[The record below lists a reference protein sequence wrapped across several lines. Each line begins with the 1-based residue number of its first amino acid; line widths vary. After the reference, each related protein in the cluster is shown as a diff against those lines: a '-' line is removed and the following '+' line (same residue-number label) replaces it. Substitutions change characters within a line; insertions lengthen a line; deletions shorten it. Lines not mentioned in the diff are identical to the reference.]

1 MKLHTW
7 LPVICN
13 MSITASAVILVILP
27 IRLLLKKIPKIF
39 SYLLWSVVLFR
50 LLCPISVSSPF
61 SLLGLFED
69 AATEK
74 AGMEYIP
81 AEFIYTD
88 DGVFA
93 AGGTEDAGGGQSLA
107 GHKNTSVADEAFPA
121 VIACIWV
128 LGVAGI
134 LCFNGINFLRLK
146 KRIVGA
152 VCLGKNIYESD
163 YIASPFVIG
172 LFCPRIYVP
181 ASLTEQER
189 YFILL
194 HERNHIKRGDHIAK
208 LLFFMALTIHWF
220 NPLVWL
226 AFRLAERD
234 MEMSCDEMVI
244 KQIDSDVRADYSKA
258 LLHLTA
264 DRKVTA
270 GTSLAFGA
278 GDIRERIKN
287 IMGYRKHAIIIVGL
301 AAVMV
306 AGLMF
311 VLGSNPKS
319 SAQENNQAASKE
331 IKRPDSGRLS
341 ENDLNSAAKA
351 KNEDAVSDV
360 RPENTFF
367 VSVRSV
373 SKSLRG
379 IDTYVQEE
387 KLTNYLKSV
396 RKSGEAE
403 GGGDVENDCLIFAD
417 GCIFKVNESMSG
429 IQYKTVSFDD
439 FAEYINQSDHYLNK
453 PCLLKFSGE
462 FITEICLQSAYYRY
476 GIYSSIETDT
486 ADEYKEHQK
495 IAGENFLERYYTL
508 DYSVQEDIADT
519 GAMETIEVYTGN
531 IGDGESGYVLIKDKD
546 GAILH
551 NEFAHDARAG
561 WNNIYIGKIEG
572 KPFLLTVTIE
582 DRDTYGDYYYRAF
595 RLGEQGEIKLI
606 ASSRFEFGKPIKYNK
621 KLFRKWSSELEYYL
635 KASTLLLSTQEGS
648 VRTEHV
654 SEADK
659 YNFWT
664 LQP

>member
-134 LCFNGINFLRLK
+134 LCFNGIDFLRLK

-341 ENDLNSAAKA
+341 ENDQNSAAKA

-379 IDTYVQEE
+379 IDTYVQ
-387 KLTNYLKSV
+387 TM
-396 RKSGEAE
+396 A
-403 GGGDVENDCLIFAD
+403 
-417 GCIFKVNESMSG
+417 G
-429 IQYKTVSFDD
+429 IQYNTVSFDD

-531 IGDGESGYVLIKDKD
+531 IGDGESGYVLVKDKD

-582 DRDTYGDYYYRAF
+582 NRDTYGGYYYRAF